1 MKKINEFVDKFE
13 KRIEGIF
20 KGITH
25 GQNIDQEKVK
35 EAVKKEVITLCKE
48 YYEKGYRDSAFEC
61 DVEYTTC
68 DEYFIYKE
76 RNTKQTFDEED

>member
-1 MKKINEFVDKFE
+1 MKNINEFVDRLE
-13 KRIEGIF
+13 KRIEGIV

-25 GQNIDQEKVK
+25 GQTIDQEKVK
-35 EAVKKEVITLCKE
+35 ASIKKEVITLCKE

-68 DEYFIYKE
+68 DEYYIYKE
-76 RNTKQTFDEED
+76 RNIKETFEE